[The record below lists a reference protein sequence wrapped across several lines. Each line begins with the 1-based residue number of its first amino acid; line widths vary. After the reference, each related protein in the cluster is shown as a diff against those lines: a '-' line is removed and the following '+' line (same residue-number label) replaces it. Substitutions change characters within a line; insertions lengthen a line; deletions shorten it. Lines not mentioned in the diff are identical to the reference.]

1 MTSLISV
8 DPAEVSKT
16 YSAIVFGGGGGG
28 EGCSTFSGSVVTSFA
43 SIVVIYTV
51 FFGV

>member
-28 EGCSTFSGSVVTSFA
+28 SSTFSATFTTSSA
-43 SIVVIYTV
+43 NIVVIYPV
-51 FFGV
+51 LFDV

>member
-8 DPAEVSKT
+8 DPAEVCKT

-28 EGCSTFSGSVVTSFA
+28 GGCSTFSATFATS
-43 SIVVIYTV
+43 SDQILVIYPKLFDV
-51 FFGV
+51 

>member
-28 EGCSTFSGSVVTSFA
+28 GGSTFSATFSA
-43 SIVVIYTV
+43 SSAQIVVIYPV
-51 FFGV
+51 RFEF